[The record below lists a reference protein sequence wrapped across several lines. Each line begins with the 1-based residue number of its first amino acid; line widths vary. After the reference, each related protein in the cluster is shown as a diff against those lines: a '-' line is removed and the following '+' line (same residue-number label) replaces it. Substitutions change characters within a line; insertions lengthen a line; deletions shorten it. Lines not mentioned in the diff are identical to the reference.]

1 MISDSSPNHI
11 YPINTDADQPISAIP
26 MSPSVPKSIML
37 FVLFGALILGV
48 VTGLAAYRINSRK
61 TPSTGPAAETSAGQK
76 TTNTNQTGVVD
87 KKTFKDTATGVLKV
101 GGIEGEGSY
110 HLERGAKD
118 QTAYL
123 TSSVL
128 DLSKFEGKK
137 VQVWGA
143 TYKGQKA
150 GWLMDV
156 GLIEAIK

>member
-1 MISDSSPNHI
+1 
-11 YPINTDADQPISAIP
+11 
-26 MSPSVPKSIML
+26 MSPSVSKSIML
-37 FVLFGALILGV
+37 FVLIGSLVLGAF
-48 VTGLAAYRINSRK
+48 TGWTAYRINTK
-61 TPSTGPAAETSAGQK
+61 KAVTDTQKPGTNTVQK
-76 TTNTNQTGVVD
+76 TTNVNQTGVVD
-87 KKTFKDTATGVLKV
+87 KKTFKDTATGILRV
-101 GGIEGEGSY
+101 GGIEGEGS
-110 HLERGAKD
+110 HQLERGAKD